1 MTKKDSKKEKK
12 VSEKEEKK
20 VSEKEEKKVSE
31 KKEIKKEKV
40 KVEKKVVKKEQPK
53 LYSLEE
59 LAEIFGYTRFQM
71 SSLFLIRGIDK
82 RRKLSIEDAKKKFKN
97 VMI

>member
-1 MTKKDSKKEKK
+1 MINMAKKKEEKKDSKN
-12 VSEKEEKK
+12 EEKIQ
-20 VSEKEEKKVSE
+20 EES
-31 KKEIKKEKV
+31 IKKENK
-40 KVEKKVVKKEQPK
+40 KVEKKVVNKDQPK

-59 LAEIFGYTRFQM
+59 LCEVFGCNEIQM

-82 RRKLSIEDAKKKFKN
+82 NKKLSIEDARQKFKD